1 MSSAL
6 RVAVVGLGYW
16 GPNLLRNLVELDA
29 AEVVSICDSRCDR
42 LDRWGKRYPSIERT
56 TSYADVLSDDRV
68 EAVVLSTPVS
78 THFDLASRALQFG
91 KHTFVEKPLA
101 ASGEEAAELVRLAR
115 RAGRV
120 LMPGHTFL
128 YSPPVVLVKELIDRG
143 DLGDIYFVS
152 SSRVNLGLH
161 QADVSVVWDLGPHD
175 FSILRYWLEESPA
188 TVSALSRSC
197 VLPSTPDVAFV
208 HMSYASGTIAQ
219 IELAWLAPSKLR
231 RTAVVGSERMVV
243 YDDTSGEPVRVFDSG
258 ASLPDPETFG
268 EYQLSYRTGDI
279 VSPHVEPVE
288 PIFRQMEDFCRAARE
303 GSQPRSSATIGC
315 DVVDVVEAVEHSLE
329 ANGTPVSIVESGRG
343 DSQRRPRDGE
353 AQEGMEASAPRLE
366 VPVSVRESLT
376 RGGIGA

>member
-1 MSSAL
+1 MSEPL

-16 GPNLLRNLVELDA
+16 GPNLLRNLVELPD
-29 AEVVSICDSRCDR
+29 AEVVTICDARQER
-42 LDRWGKRYPSIERT
+42 LEHWGRRYPAIGCT
-56 TSYADVLSDDRV
+56 TSYLEVLSDDRV
-68 EAVVLSTPVS
+68 EAVVIATPVS
-78 THFDLASRALQFG
+78 THFELGSRALRFG

-101 ASGEEAAELVRLAR
+101 ASSEEAEELVHLAR

-143 DLGDIYFVS
+143 DLGEIYFIS

-175 FSILRYWLEESPA
+175 FSILRFWLGESPA
-188 TVSALSRSC
+188 SVSALSRNC
-197 VLPSTPDVAFV
+197 VMPGTPDVAFV
-208 HMSYASGTIAQ
+208 NMQYPSGTIAQ

-258 ASLPDPETFG
+258 ATLPDPESFG

-288 PIFRQMEDFCRAARE
+288 PIYRQMEDFCRAVRE
-303 GSQPRSSATIGC
+303 RVAPRSSAQLGLE
-315 DVVDVVEAVEHSLE
+315 VVETIEAVDGALARNGAALE
-329 ANGTPVSIVESGRG
+329 ISGAAGVDRGTPSHSVG
-343 DSQRRPRDGE
+343 D
-353 AQEGMEASAPRLE
+353 A
-366 VPVSVRESLT
+366 
-376 RGGIGA
+376 